1 MNRSRPQV
9 HVTEPEEIFSI
20 SEVAAVSLDDSQLV
34 TLKLD
39 SGNYPRFQPDTG
51 AQYNVI
57 PVNLYKKAAKDHKLA
72 HVQPIN
78 SAIVAYMGAQNCPS
92 SAKSAS
98 ASGAATTNACLTASS
113 SKAQP

>member
-39 SGNYPRFQPDTG
+39 SGNYLRFQPDTG
-51 AQYNVI
+51 AQCNVI
-57 PVNLYKKAAKDHKLA
+57 PVNLYRKRRKTTSWRTSNRSTRQLW
-72 HVQPIN
+72 P
-78 SAIVAYMGAQNCPS
+78 MGAQNCPS

-98 ASGAATTNACLTASS
+98 ASGVATTNACLTASS